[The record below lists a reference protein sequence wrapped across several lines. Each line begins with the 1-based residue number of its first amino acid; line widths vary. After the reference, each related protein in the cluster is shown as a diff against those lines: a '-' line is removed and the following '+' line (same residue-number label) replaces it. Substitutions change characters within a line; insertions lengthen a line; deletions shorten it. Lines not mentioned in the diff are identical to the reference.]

1 MVNQML
7 LLGNGFV
14 MHFDGFVNCLGLDE
28 FIGWTNLL
36 QGTKNGGGRT
46 E

>member
-14 MHFDGFVNCLGLDE
+14 MYFDGFVNCWGVDE
-28 FIGWTNLL
+28 FIGWTNLPA
-36 QGTKNGGGRT
+36 GDEKGWR
-46 E
+46 